1 MLWVQW
7 ELQEH
12 LHKEVKMNWVITEN
26 NKRINT
32 FNIPTISIEE
42 IRNDFGKLNMRLI
55 GFFGKQEYE
64 NVRLF
69 VILADDK
76 IGKLYVTS
84 TLFEKARSPIIG
96 LSGFVFTSIQGAK
109 FRLNPQAA
117 SSFDISFD

>member
-1 MLWVQW
+1 
-7 ELQEH
+7 
-12 LHKEVKMNWVITEN
+12 MNWVVTEN

-42 IRNDFGKLNMRLI
+42 IKNDFGKLNMRLI

-76 IGKLYVTS
+76 VGKLYVTS
-84 TLFEKARSPIIG
+84 TLFEKGINLLLRITRNFIYLKENFMKNLA
-96 LSGFVFTSIQGAK
+96 
-109 FRLNPQAA
+109 LNHLTTLG
-117 SSFDISFD
+117 